1 MSLGVVV
8 WTLKVSFVKQGDW
21 VKWIWKDD
29 VGTNGEIK
37 LTGLVLGISKE
48 ATKSDIIYRD
58 IWWMSE
64 DRVSPIDPQYLE
76 VISEYR

>member
-1 MSLGVVV
+1 
-8 WTLKVSFVKQGDW
+8 VKQGDW
-21 VKWIWKDD
+21 VKWSWKGD

-37 LTGLVLGISKE
+37 LTGLVLGVSKE
-48 ATKSDIIYRD
+48 VTESDIIYRD
-58 IWWMSE
+58 VWWMSE